1 MTDPVRR
8 PAFRFTANDSLQYHF
23 FADNRLFSIRM
34 AYRGGHWTHAA
45 WIYDGSAREIAKS
58 PNLWVQSDSPYLDIQ
73 SDIAEVRDEDGEI
86 VVIVHATSS
95 EDSFEARVRPLNTLT
110 WMDTLSES
118 NEEVLHLPDLTGT
131 LKFRGKTYDTKGYC
145 KHVMWHTGP
154 RYTGYR
160 FLHGFVDDGELAI
173 WSADAVFAYQK
184 YDYFKM
190 AKPDGTIIAADYE
203 QSSHKQNTVYARIG
217 ERAIK
222 VDFEE
227 LGMWELPIVNS
238 SSDMVI
244 MQRYGNIRYTEGSVV
259 KTGFALTEYGFGK
272 YSDNK
277 L

>member
-1 MTDPVRR
+1 MTNPARR
-8 PAFRFTANDSLQYHF
+8 PAFRFTNNDSLQYHF
-23 FADNRLFSIRM
+23 FADGKLFSIRLV
-34 AYRGGHWTHAA
+34 YRGGHWTHAA

-58 PNLWVQSDSPYLDIQ
+58 SNLWVQSDDPYLNIK
-73 SDIAEVRDEDGEI
+73 SDIAEIRDEDGEI
-86 VVIVHATSS
+86 VVIVHDATGDS
-95 EDSFEARVRPLNTLT
+95 SFEARVRPLNTLS

-131 LKFRGKTYDTKGYC
+131 IKFRGKTHDAKGYC

-160 FLHGFVDDGELAI
+160 FLQGFLDEGQLAI

-190 AKPDGTIIAADYE
+190 AKPDGTIIAADHE

-217 ERAIK
+217 NREVK

-227 LGMWELPIVNS
+227 LGAWELPIVNE

-244 MQRYGNIRYTEGSVV
+244 QQRYGKIRYTDGNAEKSGI
-259 KTGFALTEYGFGK
+259 ALTEYGFGK
-272 YSDNK
+272 YSDVS